1 MATLVLKY
9 ESKVIKE
16 FPIQKSTVV
25 IGRAPGNE
33 IVIDNLAVSG
43 SHARVCVEEGKFI
56 VEDLNSLNGTF
67 LNGQRIRKSPLKEGD
82 QIAIGKHT
90 LEYKEAGGLNIL
102 MMMPADRSSQA
113 ARADQTVVLDTKQR
127 RDFLAKAT
135 AIAEGADPETKTQI
149 ACLVTQAGKTDQ
161 PEYILTSKIY
171 VIGKDK
177 SASVRLKGWF
187 LPRVAA
193 IITRRG
199 SRHFDIAPSEKGGVT
214 RVNSQVLTAP
224 QELNEGDVIQIKR
237 IQLRFHYRE

>member
-1 MATLVLKY
+1 MATLILKY
-9 ESKVIKE
+9 ESKVLKE
-16 FPIQKSTVV
+16 YPIQKSSITV
-25 IGRAPGNE
+25 GRAPGNE

-43 SHARVCVEEGKFI
+43 THLRVSVEERTFV

-67 LNGQRIRKSPLKEGD
+67 LNGQRIRKSSLKEGD
-82 QIAIGKHT
+82 KIVIGKHS
-90 LEYKEAGGLNIL
+90 LEFSEKGGLSVL
-102 MMMPADRSSQA
+102 MMMPVDMSKDA

-149 ACLVTQAGKTDQ
+149 ACLVVQAGKTDQ

-177 SASVRLKGWF
+177 SATVRLKGWF

-199 SRHFDIAPSEKGGVT
+199 TRHFDIAPSEASGVT
-214 RVNSQVLTAP
+214 KVNSESLTAP
-224 QELNEGDVIQIKR
+224 QELNEGDIIQIKKV
-237 IQLRFHYRE
+237 QMRFHYRE

>member
-1 MATLVLKY
+1 MATLILKY

-16 FPIQKSTVV
+16 YPIQKSAIVV
-25 IGRAPGNE
+25 GRAPGNE
-33 IVIDNLAVSG
+33 IVVDNLAVSG
-43 SHARVCVEEGKFI
+43 SHARIYVEEGKF
-56 VEDLNSLNGTF
+56 VLEDLNSLNGTF
-67 LNGQRIRKSPLKEGD
+67 LNGQRIRKSVLKQGD

-90 LEYKEAGGLNIL
+90 LEYSDSGGLNVL
-102 MMMPADRSSQA
+102 MMMPAERGSQA

-149 ACLVTQAGKTDQ
+149 ACLVTQAGRTEQ

-199 SRHFDIAPSEKGGVT
+199 GRHFDIAPSEKSGVT
-214 RVNSQVLTAP
+214 KVNSQVLTAP
-224 QELNEGDVIQIKR
+224 QELNEGYIIQIKKV
-237 IQLRFHYRE
+237 QLRFHYRE

>member
-1 MATLVLKY
+1 MATLILKY
-9 ESKVIKE
+9 ETKVLKE
-16 FPIQKSTVV
+16 YPIQKSSVV
-25 IGRAPGNE
+25 LGRAPGNE

-43 SHARVCVEEGKFI
+43 SHARVVVEEGKFV

-67 LNGQRIRKSPLKEGD
+67 LNGQRIRKSTLKEGD
-82 QIAIGKHT
+82 LIAIGKHT
-90 LEYKEAGGLNIL
+90 LEFVERGGLSVL
-102 MMMPADRSSQA
+102 MMMPTEKSAQGS
-113 ARADQTVVLDTKQR
+113 RADQTVVLDTKQR

-149 ACLVTQAGKTDQ
+149 ACLVVQAGRTDQ

-199 SRHFDIAPSEKGGVT
+199 GRHFDIAPSENSGATK
-214 RVNSQVLTAP
+214 VNSQVLTAP
-224 QELNEGDVIQIKR
+224 QELNEGDVIQIKKV
-237 IQLRFHYRE
+237 QLRFHYRE

>member
-1 MATLVLKY
+1 MATLILKY

-16 FPIQKSTVV
+16 YPIQKSAIVV
-25 IGRAPGNE
+25 GRAPGNE
-33 IVIDNLAVSG
+33 IVVDNLAVSG
-43 SHARVCVEEGKFI
+43 SHARIYVEEGKF
-56 VEDLNSLNGTF
+56 VLEDLNSLNGTF
-67 LNGQRIRKSPLKEGD
+67 LNGQRIRKSVLKQGD

-90 LEYKEAGGLNIL
+90 LEYSDSGGLNVL
-102 MMMPADRSSQA
+102 MMMPAERGSQA

-149 ACLVTQAGKTDQ
+149 ACLVTQAGRTEQ

-199 SRHFDIAPSEKGGVT
+199 GRHFDIAPSERSGVT
-214 RVNSQVLTAP
+214 KVNSQVLTAP
-224 QELNEGDVIQIKR
+224 QELNEGDIIQIKKV
-237 IQLRFHYRE
+237 QLRFHYRE

>member
-1 MATLVLKY
+1 MATLILKY

-16 FPIQKSTVV
+16 YPIQKSAIVV
-25 IGRAPGNE
+25 GRAPGNE
-33 IVIDNLAVSG
+33 IVVDNLAVSG
-43 SHARVCVEEGKFI
+43 SHARIYVEDGKF
-56 VEDLNSLNGTF
+56 VLEDLNSLNGTF
-67 LNGQRIRKSPLKEGD
+67 LNGQRIRKSVLKQGD

-90 LEYKEAGGLNIL
+90 LEYSDSGGLNVL
-102 MMMPADRSSQA
+102 MMMPAERGSQA

-135 AIAEGADPETKTQI
+135 AIAEGADPETKTQV
-149 ACLVTQAGKTDQ
+149 ACLVTQAGRTEQ

-199 SRHFDIAPSEKGGVT
+199 GRHFDIAPSEKSGVT
-214 RVNSQVLTAP
+214 KVNSQVLTAP
-224 QELNEGDVIQIKR
+224 QELNEGDIIQIKKV
-237 IQLRFHYRE
+237 QLRFHYRE

>member
-1 MATLVLKY
+1 MATLILKY

-16 FPIQKSTVV
+16 FPIQKSAVV

-33 IVIDNLAVSG
+33 VVIDNLAVSG
-43 SHARVCVEEGKFI
+43 SHARVSIEEGKFV

-67 LNGQRIRKSPLKEGD
+67 LNGQRIRKSVLKQGD
-82 QIAIGKHT
+82 LIAIGKHT
-90 LEYKEAGGLNIL
+90 LEYSDHGGLNPL
-102 MMMPADRSSQA
+102 MMMPAERSSQA

-135 AIAEGADPETKTQI
+135 AIAEGADPETKTQV
-149 ACLVTQAGKTDQ
+149 ACLVTQAGRTEQ

-199 SRHFDIAPSEKGGVT
+199 GRHFDIAPSEKSGAT
-214 RVNSQVLTAP
+214 KVNSQVLTAP
-224 QELNEGDVIQIKR
+224 QELNEGDIIQIKR

>member
-1 MATLVLKY
+1 MATLILKY

-16 FPIQKSTVV
+16 YPIQKSAIIV
-25 IGRAPGNE
+25 GRAPGNE
-33 IVIDNLAVSG
+33 IVVDNLAVSG
-43 SHARVCVEEGKFI
+43 SHARIYVEEGKF
-56 VEDLNSLNGTF
+56 VLEDLNSLNGTF
-67 LNGQRIRKSPLKEGD
+67 LNGQRIRKSVLKQGD

-90 LEYKEAGGLNIL
+90 LEYSDSGGLNIL
-102 MMMPADRSSQA
+102 MMMPAERGSQA

-135 AIAEGADPETKTQI
+135 AIAEGADPETKTQV
-149 ACLVTQAGKTDQ
+149 ACLVTQAGRTEQ

-199 SRHFDIAPSEKGGVT
+199 GRHFDIAPSEKSGVT
-214 RVNSQVLTAP
+214 KVNSQVLTAP
-224 QELNEGDVIQIKR
+224 QELNEGDIIQIKR
-237 IQLRFHYRE
+237 VQLRFHYRE

>member
-1 MATLVLKY
+1 MATLILKY
-9 ESKVIKE
+9 ESKLIKE
-16 FPIQKSTVV
+16 FPLQKSAVV

-33 IVIDNLAVSG
+33 IVVDNLAVSG
-43 SHARVCVEEGKFI
+43 SHARVYVEDGKFV

-67 LNGQRIRKSPLKEGD
+67 LNGQRIRKSALKEGD

-90 LEYKEAGGLNIL
+90 LEYVDRGGLNVL
-102 MMMPADRSSQA
+102 MMMPAERSSQA

-135 AIAEGADPETKTQI
+135 AIAEGADPETKTQV
-149 ACLVTQAGKTDQ
+149 ACLVTQAGRTAQ

-171 VIGKDK
+171 VIGADK

-199 SRHFDIAPSEKGGVT
+199 GRHFDIAPSEKGGVT
-214 RVNSQVLTAP
+214 KVNSQVLNAP
-224 QELNEGDVIQIKR
+224 QELNEGDIIQIKK
-237 IQLRFHYRE
+237 IQMRFHYRE

>member
-1 MATLVLKY
+1 MATLILKY

-16 FPIQKSTVV
+16 FPIQKSSMV

-43 SHARVCVEEGKFI
+43 SHARVCVDEGKFI

-82 QIAIGKHT
+82 LIAIGKHT
-90 LEYKEAGGLNIL
+90 LEYVEVGGLSIL
-102 MMMPADRSSQA
+102 MMMPADHSAQGS
-113 ARADQTVVLDTKQR
+113 RADQTVVLDTKQR

-135 AIAEGADPETKTQI
+135 AIAEDANPETKTQI
-149 ACLVTQAGKTDQ
+149 ACLVTQAGRTDQ

-171 VIGKDK
+171 VIGKDS
-177 SASVRLKGWF
+177 SATIRLKGWF

-199 SRHFDIAPSEKGGVT
+199 ARHFDIAPSENTGVT
-214 RVNSQVLTAP
+214 KVNSQSLTAP
-224 QELNEGDVIQIKR
+224 RELNEGDVIQIKKV
-237 IQLRFHYRE
+237 QLRFHYRE